1 MITTEQAAEICK
13 RNNLQD
19 SDMRQVVER
28 YIFDRTGQEVD
39 INLYPYDPHDA
50 IGQLYTQRSLS
61 LLNMAFES
69 AAKWYLKP

>member
-1 MITTEQAAEICK
+1 MISKETAVDICK

-19 SDMRQVVER
+19 TDMRQVVER

-39 INLYPYDPHDA
+39 INLYPYEFHDPM
-50 IGQLYTQRSLS
+50 GQLYTQRSLS
-61 LLNMAFES
+61 LLNTAFES